1 MQLYAAVLVA
11 RNFKI
16 QEPLFVE
23 NFLFYDPVK
32 DGQKRFRDKG
42 AKSLLLWVLSHKT
55 VLIYPWM
62 RNPCEFTNAYRS
74 CLVILLQR
82 RQLNINMSFRGQI
95 FNAQYCAYCFFLL
108 IFSHTHCIYCFSPN
122 SIFSRVSQ
130 KFKVQEESHLTLSP
144 SGEFII
150 KLNLWTQKK
159 LFVSKLWLGRHKLN
173 VSSQKGEKSKKKGI
187 AGLK

>member
-1 MQLYAAVLVA
+1 MLLSAFKHSSRFPSFTVPLSTCLPFFISSLPLDRFPRPMQLYAAVLVA

-42 AKSLLLWVLSHKT
+42 AKSLLLWVFSHKT

-108 IFSHTHCIYCFSPN
+108 IFSHTHCIYSVFHQIQYFLEYLRS
-122 SIFSRVSQ
+122 SKSR
-130 KFKVQEESHLTLSP
+130 KNLT
-144 SGEFII
+144 
-150 KLNLWTQKK
+150 
-159 LFVSKLWLGRHKLN
+159 
-173 VSSQKGEKSKKKGI
+173 
-187 AGLK
+187 